1 LREGVETL
9 RFRMLLTVRDY
20 AQERLEESG
29 LAADLHQRH
38 ASYYLSLARTAKPK
52 LHGREQIEW
61 LDRLTAEEG
70 NLRAALTWALAET
83 APAEFHELAA
93 LAALDLARFWLLRSH
108 TSEARLWYTR
118 ALSRVDSLQPATYVK
133 MLNQTGW
140 EAQAQG
146 DYAAADAYHEQAL
159 ALARQLNDPVSLANT
174 LHFLGA
180 SAGRQSDFHRAAT
193 LLSESLA
200 LARQD
205 ASLKSQIPPLLNN
218 LAIVYKRLGDYEQA
232 CSLLENG
239 LAEVRQTGDK
249 VSMATSLANLGN
261 IYTLQG
267 NYPQAA
273 AVHRESLLLRHI
285 VGDQRGLSSSLTSL
299 AELAVATG
307 DYERAARLHGIAERL
322 RQELNVPLTA
332 VAEEDMERDRAAML
346 AALGETA
353 TAAAWAEGKTMSL
366 EQAIAYALE
375 DLRSSE
381 GTKVL
386 T

>member
-1 LREGVETL
+1 MESL
-9 RFRMLLTVRDY
+9 RFRMLLTVREY

-29 LAADLHQRH
+29 MAADLCQRH
-38 ASYYLSLARTAKPK
+38 ARYYLSLARVARPK

-70 NLRAALTWALAET
+70 NLRAALTWSLEET

-93 LAALDLARFWLLRSH
+93 LAAFDLARFWLLRSH

-118 ALSRVDSLQPATYVK
+118 ALARAGSLQPATHVK

-146 DYAAADAYHEQAL
+146 DYIAADTYHEQAL
-159 ALARQLNDPVSLANT
+159 ALARQINDPVSLANT

-180 SAGRQSDFHRAAT
+180 SAGRQSDFQRAAT

-205 ASLKSQIPPLLNN
+205 ASLKAQIPPLLNN

-232 CSLLENG
+232 RSLLENG
-239 LAEVRQTGDK
+239 LAEVQQAGDK
-249 VSMATSLANLGN
+249 VSTATSLANLGN

-267 NYPQAA
+267 NFPQAA
-273 AVHRESLLLRHI
+273 AVHRESLLLRHT
-285 VGDQRGLSSSLTSL
+285 VGDQRGLASSLTNL

-307 DYERAARLHGIAERL
+307 HYERAARLHGVAERL
-322 RQELNVPLTA
+322 RVELKVPLTA
-332 VAEEDMERDRAAML
+332 VAQEDMERDRATLL
-346 AALGETA
+346 AGIGETA
-353 TAAAWAEGKTMSL
+353 TAAAWTKGQAMSL

-375 DLRSSE
+375 ESANQIP
-381 GTKVL
+381 L
-386 T
+386 TE